1 MAAGAWDGFPKQG
14 HSSWMQAH
22 YQNEEVKIRM
32 QGLGIDYNLLET
44 MGITILEG
52 RDFSLDYGSEL
63 TQSVILNETAVKK
76 LGIVDPI
83 GEMFIGPIGRNTGE
97 RTIIGV
103 VKDFNLHSIHA
114 EIPPLAIYMM
124 DNFRH
129 ILVRY
134 RPGTLADIIPML
146 KSEWEKI
153 EPDKPFSYSTIEDLF
168 FEVYSS
174 EKNLSTIL
182 SIAALFALFI
192 SALGLFGLTLF
203 TARSRTKEI
212 GIRRVFGS
220 SENDL
225 VYSFIKSSLIMVIA
239 AALLSV
245 PITLYFMLKW
255 LHNFPYKV
263 GIGWWI
269 FVVAFLLA
277 AIVVLSTVIIQSIKA
292 SRLNPVDTLR
302 YE

>member
-1 MAAGAWDGFPKQG
+1 
-14 HSSWMQAH
+14 
-22 YQNEEVKIRM
+22 M
-32 QGLGIDYNLLET
+32 QGLGIDYNLLES

-83 GEMFIGPIGRNTGE
+83 GEMFTGPIGRNTGE

-103 VKDFNLHSIHA
+103 VKDFNLHSIHTK
-114 EIPPLAIYMM
+114 IPPVAIYMM
-124 DNFRH
+124 DDFYQ

-134 RPGTLADIIPML
+134 RPGTLADLIPML
-146 KSEWEKI
+146 KSEWEKV
-153 EPDKPFSYSTIEDLF
+153 EPDRPFSYSTIEDLF

-182 SIAALFALFI
+182 SIAALFALLI
-192 SALGLFGLTLF
+192 SVLGLFGLTLF

-225 VYSFIKSSLIMVIA
+225 VYSFIKSSLIVVIA
-239 AALLSV
+239 AALLSI
-245 PITLYFMLKW
+245 PITLYFMLIW
-255 LHNFPYKV
+255 LDNFAFKV
-263 GIGWWI
+263 GIGWWVFI
-269 FVVAFLLA
+269 VVFVIA
-277 AIVVLSTVIIQSIKA
+277 AIVVLSTVIGQSLKA
-292 SRLNPVDTLR
+292 SRLNPVDALK